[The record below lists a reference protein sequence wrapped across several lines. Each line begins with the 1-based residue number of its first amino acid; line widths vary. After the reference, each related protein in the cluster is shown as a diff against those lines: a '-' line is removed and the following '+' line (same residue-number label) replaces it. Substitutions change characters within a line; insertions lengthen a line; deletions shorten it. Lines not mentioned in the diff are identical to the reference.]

1 MYLRISTKRNVV
13 LTSAGTYL
21 GGSSSEFG
29 PKYRYLGVF
38 DIDVYAEPRLKEF
51 GGFWYQK
58 HI

>member
-51 GGFWYQK
+51 GGF
-58 HI
+58 